1 MAEEEHVAKENG
13 TDGHASPGLP
23 SSRLRSPT
31 STIPPRWA
39 NWLLE
44 RLLPPD
50 LLEDVL
56 GDLHEVFAR
65 QTREQGRAKAVAMYL
80 LTAVQYLRPYFFA
93 RKTKYTYYTQP
104 LHTDMLRNY
113 LLVACRNMLRH
124 KGFTLINVSGL
135 TVGLAA
141 CLLITLYV
149 LDELSYDRYA
159 ARAGRTYR
167 IGIKGRIAGKDI
179 VTPMIGEPAGPALA
193 RDYPFIESYTRLD
206 EEGTLIVS
214 NGRDKYKEEK
224 VIFADPNVFEVFSLR
239 MLKGDPRVALRE
251 PNSLVLTETTARKY
265 FGRQDPLGKSL
276 TMGTKLYRVTGVCQD
291 VPSNTHFHFDLFAS
305 LSANPEARW
314 LGNGMYTYLVLKE
327 GYTAESLAARNNEI
341 VRKYFGPDV
350 QFFTGN
356 SLAVFRKSGGNM
368 GVFLQPLTGI
378 HLHSDLENEI
388 EGNGDVKY
396 VYIFSALAL
405 FILALACINFMNL
418 STAGA
423 AGRAK
428 EVGVRKALGSGR
440 GQLVRQFLTESLL
453 ATGVSALLALALAW
467 LLLPIFN
474 GLAGKFLDLS
484 LLGQGRFAAAFAGLC
499 LGVGLLAG
507 SYPAFFLSSFR
518 PVSVLKG
525 RLALG
530 TRGGWLRSTLVVC
543 QFVVSIS
550 LLIGT
555 AIVYAQLHYIGHK
568 KTGFDKEQVLVLED
582 TYTLD
587 NRIEAFRN
595 ELLTLPGVQNACF
608 AGFMPAGAS
617 NTGVNGLQPETAP
630 TETHRFQSRSID
642 EEYLPTLGIRLVAGR
657 NFSREFG
664 TDTAAVLLNEAA
676 ARQLGWLGRG
686 VSPIGKRL
694 MTTNDGDGKRTYT
707 VVGVVQDFHFESMRH
722 QISPLVLLYGKQA
735 YQIALRVQTDDVPGL
750 LTALE
755 RKWKVYSD
763 YPFAYSFLNDRFDKL
778 YDTERRTGQVFSVGA
793 AIAVL
798 IACLGLFGLVMFSVL
813 KRTKEIGI
821 RKVLG
826 ASVTGIVALL
836 SKDFLRLILLA
847 NALAWPLAAWGMEQW
862 LKDFA
867 YKAPVSWWL
876 FGMAGLAA
884 VAVALLTIGF
894 QALKAALANPVDSLK
909 SE

>member
-1 MAEEEHVAKENG
+1 MAEDIQVAKENG
-13 TDGHASPGLP
+13 SGGHASGFP
-23 SSRLRSPT
+23 SSGLRSP
-31 STIPPRWA
+31 SSAAPPRWA
-39 NWLLE
+39 DWLLE
-44 RLLPPD
+44 RFLPPD

-56 GDLHEVFAR
+56 GDLHEVYHR
-65 QTREQGRAKAVAMYL
+65 QAREQGRAKAVATYL

-93 RKTKYTYYTQP
+93 RKTKHTYYTKP

-113 LLVACRNMLRH
+113 LRVACRNMLRH
-124 KGFTLINVSGL
+124 KGFTLINVFGL
-135 TVGLAA
+135 TVGLTA

-159 ARAGRTYR
+159 ARADRTYR
-167 IGIKGRIAGKDI
+167 IGVKGRIGGKDI
-179 VTPMIGEPAGPALA
+179 TTPLIGEPAGPALA

-206 EEGTLIVS
+206 EEGTLIVG
-214 NGRDKYKEEK
+214 NGPDKYKEQR

-239 MLKGDPRVALRE
+239 LLKGDPREALRE
-251 PNSLVLTETTARKY
+251 PNSLVLTETAARKY
-265 FGRQDPLGKSL
+265 FGRQNPLGRNL
-276 TMGTKLYRVTGVCQD
+276 TIGTRLHRVTGVCQD

-305 LSANPEARW
+305 LPANPDAKW

-327 GYTAESLAARNNEI
+327 GYAAQSLAAKNDEI
-341 VRKYFGPDV
+341 VRKYFGPDI

-356 SLAVFRKSGGNM
+356 SMEAFRKGGGDM
-368 GVFLQPLTGI
+368 GLFLQPLTDV

-405 FILALACINFMNL
+405 FILGLACINFMNL

-428 EVGVRKALGSGR
+428 EVGVRKVLGSAR
-440 GQLVRQFLTESLL
+440 GQLVRQFLAESLL
-453 ATGVSALLALALAW
+453 VTGLSALLALALAW
-467 LLLPIFN
+467 ALLPAFN
-474 GLAGKFLDLS
+474 GLAGKSLDLS

-518 PVSVLKG
+518 PASVLKG

-555 AIVYAQLHYIGHK
+555 AVVYGQLHYIGHK
-568 KTGFDKEQVLVLED
+568 KLGFDKEQVLVLED

-587 NRIEAFRN
+587 NKIEAFRD
-595 ELLTLPGVQNACF
+595 ELLTLPGVQKACF

-617 NTGVNGLQPETAP
+617 NTSVNGLQPETAP

-657 NFSREFG
+657 NFSRDFG

-707 VVGVVQDFHFESMRH
+707 VVGLVQDF
-722 QISPLVLLYGKQA
+722 LV
-735 YQIALRVQTDDVPGL
+735 
-750 LTALE
+750 
-755 RKWKVYSD
+755 
-763 YPFAYSFLNDRFDKL
+763 
-778 YDTERRTGQVFSVGA
+778 
-793 AIAVL
+793 
-798 IACLGLFGLVMFSVL
+798 
-813 KRTKEIGI
+813 
-821 RKVLG
+821 
-826 ASVTGIVALL
+826 
-836 SKDFLRLILLA
+836 
-847 NALAWPLAAWGMEQW
+847 
-862 LKDFA
+862 
-867 YKAPVSWWL
+867 
-876 FGMAGLAA
+876 
-884 VAVALLTIGF
+884 
-894 QALKAALANPVDSLK
+894 
-909 SE
+909 